1 MKPNKKQQNLA
12 SNWYLEAMESLIEVV
27 QELSQAK
34 DLDTVMAIVRVAA
47 RRLTNADGATF
58 VLRDN
63 DKCYYAEENA
73 ISPLWKGQRFPITQC
88 VSGWAMI
95 NRAPAVIEDI
105 YNDPRVP
112 ADAYRPTF
120 VKSLAMVPIRKENP
134 IGAIGNYWATK
145 RKPTEEEVYILQALA
160 NTTSVALEN
169 VQLYD
174 ELQKKVIRLQEQQTR
189 ITEQHESL
197 EVFTRALAHDLKEPV
212 RTMQSFIGLV
222 SQPQQT
228 PEKVKKYNEYIK
240 TAADRMS
247 ALIDAVFRYTQLDDS
262 EQIVKNQCS
271 MQSIVD
277 SVKANLSDLI
287 DEKEAVVLSGSLP
300 NIYVDPERIMVV
312 MQNLIANAIQHGK
325 KGITVNI
332 KFEEQPDKLLFTV
345 SDNGLGIANEYLT
358 KVFQPFKRLMNNPEH
373 LGLGLAVCRK
383 IIESHYGKIWCTSE
397 KNKGTDFHF
406 TLPKEVLIS
415 PNSNL
420 TEKANDSDKET
431 GDSSR
436 LANILVVDDSESDI
450 ELTKVLLT
458 EVAKVGCNLILA
470 LNGQQALEM
479 LRKSIKNTN
488 KIDFLLVDINMPGMD
503 GFELIERINK
513 EEDLKHMPVI
523 MCSGSTYIR
532 DKQRA
537 DSLGVAGYLVKPPAF
552 DKLRSILETIPTL
565 KIREND
571 DSYFIYKNE

>member
-1 MKPNKKQQNLA
+1 MKPNKKQQGLA
-12 SNWYLEAMESLIEVV
+12 SNWYLEAMESLIGVV

-34 DLDTVMAIVRVAA
+34 DLDTVMAIVRDAA

-58 VLRDN
+58 VLRDG
-63 DKCYYAEENA
+63 DQCYYADENA
-73 ISPLWKGQRFPITQC
+73 ISPLWKGQRFPMSKC
-88 VSGWAMI
+88 VSGWVML
-95 NRAPAVIEDI
+95 NRVPAVIEDI

-112 ADAYRPTF
+112 SDAYKPTF
-120 VKSLAMVPIRKENP
+120 VKSLAMVPIRKEKP

-145 RKPTEEEVYILQALA
+145 RMPSEEEVYILEALA

-174 ELQKKVIRLQEQQTR
+174 ELQKKVVRLQEQQVR
-189 ITEQHESL
+189 ITEQHETL

-212 RTMQSFIGLV
+212 RTMQSFIGLIN
-222 SQPQQT
+222 QPQQQS
-228 PEKVKKYNEYIK
+228 EKIKKYNEYIQ

-262 EQIVKNQCS
+262 EQSVKKPCS
-271 MQSIVD
+271 MQSIIE
-277 SVKANLSDLI
+277 SVKANLAQLI
-287 DEKEAVVLSGSLP
+287 NEQEAVIVSGQLP
-300 NIYVDPERIMVV
+300 DIYVDPEQIMLV
-312 MQNLIANAIQHGK
+312 MQNLVANAIQHGK
-325 KGITVNI
+325 KGVAVSIA
-332 KFEEQPDKLLFTV
+332 FEEQPDQLLFTV
-345 SDNGLGIANEYLT
+345 SDNGIGIASEYLV

-373 LGLGLAVCRK
+373 LGLGLAICRK
-383 IIESHYGKIWCTSE
+383 IIESHRGKIWCTSE
-397 KNKGTDFHF
+397 ENKGTDFHF

-415 PNSNL
+415 TSSNAN
-420 TEKANDSDKET
+420 EKANDSKEET
-431 GDSSR
+431 NNSSR

-479 LRKSIKNTN
+479 LRKSIRNNN

-503 GFELIERINK
+503 GFELIECIHK
-513 EEDLKHMPVI
+513 DDELKRTPVI

-552 DKLRSILETIPTL
+552 DKLRSIVETIPSL
-565 KIREND
+565 KVSEND
-571 DSYFIYKNE
+571 DSYFIYKNN